1 MASAWAF
8 AALAATT
15 RADDLGIDASKCL
28 DPRMQVAQEFG
39 NIFSRTVAFHVKGF
53 DDLVK
58 RVSGTA
64 AYKVL
69 EVSPQ
74 QVVLD
79 TRGLF
84 DGLQPASHEKYFIK
98 DGGRTTLSNGHE
110 QPLTDAS
117 GVSINPMLWG
127 APRGTLHV
135 GDTWEVQIPIPWELG
150 PAGKQTVKVVAI
162 DPLNDGIT
170 LQREGASR
178 GEFADD
184 IKTLPL
190 IKDRKTY
197 RVDVTPSEA
206 KWNGYTTFQRGMIM
220 SDVLIVVRQI
230 TVTSK
235 ELGQSTGTER
245 QYILLNATSPSLLN
259 ADN

>member
-1 MASAWAF
+1 
-8 AALAATT
+8 
-15 RADDLGIDASKCL
+15 
-28 DPRMQVAQEFG
+28 MQAAQEFG
-39 NIFSRTVAFHVKGF
+39 NIFSRTVAFHVEGF

-69 EVSPQ
+69 EISPQ
-74 QVVLD
+74 QVTLD
-79 TRGLF
+79 ARGLF
-84 DGLQPASHEKYFIK
+84 DGLQPASHKKYFIK
-98 DGGRTTLSNGHE
+98 DGGRTTVSDGRDR
-110 QPLTDAS
+110 QLTDAS

-127 APRGTLHV
+127 APKGTLRV
-135 GDTWEVQIPIPWELG
+135 GDTWEVQLPIPWELG
-150 PAGKQTVKVVAI
+150 PTGKQTVKVVAI

-170 LQREGASR
+170 LQREGAGG

-190 IKDRKTY
+190 IKDKQTY
-197 RVDVTPSEA
+197 RVDVTPGEA
-206 KWNGYTTFQRGMIM
+206 KWNGYTTFQRGIIM

-245 QYILLNATSPSLLN
+245 QYILLNAASPSLLST
-259 ADN
+259 DS